1 MKTLFVLLLF
11 LKANVLNDVTG
22 EMSFSPVSCHS
33 DEGKNLIES
42 KYIGI
47 SDPISDTIVALTQA
61 VQRALAFYALN
72 QNMEISSVYEYYYID
87 DDVDVHCNNK
97 KSHWIADFESK
108 LENYSYSIEK
118 ILYTKYNEIVV
129 LINVTDDASAD
140 NELSIAGS
148 FMYHYDYMNRKV
160 EYGEKQLLLI
170 SCPEM
175 INLLKWNS
183 LIDKNITQKE
193 TSVNDNLYRLK
204 NMVNIYEDYGTVDD
218 NMVFSDIRYG
228 LWNSYIDNFFQAV
241 SNFEPTNIVLKNSTR
256 HISLETDGDFG
267 EKSQDII
274 RRVIKTKVS
283 CSLMSLSLKNNKLY
297 ANWEIIE
304 R

>member
-1 MKTLFVLLLF
+1 M
-11 LKANVLNDVTG
+11 KANVLNDVTG

-47 SDPISDTIVALTQA
+47 SDPISDTIVALNQA

-118 ILYTKYNEIVV
+118 ILYTIYNEIVV
-129 LINVTDDASAD
+129 LINVTDDDSAD

-170 SCPEM
+170 SCPDM
-175 INLLKWNS
+175 IDSLKWNS

-204 NMVNIYEDYGTVDD
+204 NVVSIYEDYGTVDD

-304 R
+304 

>member
-33 DEGKNLIES
+33 DEEKNLIES

-47 SDPISDTIVALTQA
+47 SDPISDTIVALNQA

-72 QNMEISSVYEYYYID
+72 QNMEISSVYGYYYID

-170 SCPEM
+170 SCPDM
-175 INLLKWNS
+175 IDSLKWNS

-204 NMVNIYEDYGTVDD
+204 NVVSIYEDYGTVDD

-304 R
+304 

>member
-1 MKTLFVLLLF
+1 M
-11 LKANVLNDVTG
+11 KANVLNDVTG

-87 DDVDVHCNNK
+87 DDIDVHCNNK

-175 INLLKWNS
+175 INSLKWIS
-183 LIDKNITQKE
+183 LIDKNITQKG

-204 NMVNIYEDYGTVDD
+204 NMVNIYEDYGTVND

>member
-1 MKTLFVLLLF
+1 M
-11 LKANVLNDVTG
+11 KANVLNDVTG

-33 DEGKNLIES
+33 DEEKNLIES

-47 SDPISDTIVALTQA
+47 SDPISDTIVALNQA

-170 SCPEM
+170 SCPDM
-175 INLLKWNS
+175 IDSLKWNS

-204 NMVNIYEDYGTVDD
+204 NVVSIYEDYGTVDD

-241 SNFEPTNIVLKNSTR
+241 SNFEPTNIVLKNSQE
-256 HISLETDGDFG
+256 HYML
-267 EKSQDII
+267 II
-274 RRVIKTKVS
+274 
-283 CSLMSLSLKNNKLY
+283 
-297 ANWEIIE
+297 
-304 R
+304 

>member
-1 MKTLFVLLLF
+1 M
-11 LKANVLNDVTG
+11 
-22 EMSFSPVSCHS
+22 
-33 DEGKNLIES
+33 
-42 KYIGI
+42 
-47 SDPISDTIVALTQA
+47 
-61 VQRALAFYALN
+61 
-72 QNMEISSVYEYYYID
+72 
-87 DDVDVHCNNK
+87 
-97 KSHWIADFESK
+97 W
-108 LENYSYSIEK
+108 
-118 ILYTKYNEIVV
+118 
-129 LINVTDDASAD
+129 
-140 NELSIAGS
+140 
-148 FMYHYDYMNRKV
+148 
-160 EYGEKQLLLI
+160 
-170 SCPEM
+170 
-175 INLLKWNS
+175 
-183 LIDKNITQKE
+183 IDKNITQKE

-204 NMVNIYEDYGTVDD
+204 NVVSIYEDYGTVDD

-304 R
+304 

>member
-1 MKTLFVLLLF
+1 M
-11 LKANVLNDVTG
+11 KANVLNDVTG

-47 SDPISDTIVALTQA
+47 SDPISDTIVALNQA

-170 SCPEM
+170 SCPDM
-175 INLLKWNS
+175 IDSLKWNS

-304 R
+304 

>member
-1 MKTLFVLLLF
+1 M
-11 LKANVLNDVTG
+11 KANVLNDVTG

-33 DEGKNLIES
+33 DKEKNLIES

-87 DDVDVHCNNK
+87 DDIDVHCNNK

-175 INLLKWNS
+175 INSLKWIS
-183 LIDKNITQKE
+183 LIDKNITQKG

-297 ANWEIIE
+297 ANWEIME

>member
-1 MKTLFVLLLF
+1 M
-11 LKANVLNDVTG
+11 KANVLNDVTG

>member
-1 MKTLFVLLLF
+1 M
-11 LKANVLNDVTG
+11 KANVLNDVTG

-47 SDPISDTIVALTQA
+47 SDPISDTIVALNQA

-175 INLLKWNS
+175 INSLKWNS

-304 R
+304 

>member
-33 DEGKNLIES
+33 DEEKNLIES

-47 SDPISDTIVALTQA
+47 SDPISDTIVALNQA

-118 ILYTKYNEIVV
+118 ILYTIYNEIVV

-170 SCPEM
+170 SCPDM
-175 INLLKWNS
+175 IDSLKWNS

-204 NMVNIYEDYGTVDD
+204 NVVNIYEDYGTVDD

-283 CSLMSLSLKNNKLY
+283 CSLMYLSLKNNKLY

-304 R
+304 

>member
-1 MKTLFVLLLF
+1 M
-11 LKANVLNDVTG
+11 KANVLNDVTG

-33 DEGKNLIES
+33 DKEKNLIES

-87 DDVDVHCNNK
+87 DDIDVHCNNK

-175 INLLKWNS
+175 INSLKWIS
-183 LIDKNITQKE
+183 LIDKNITQKG

>member
-33 DEGKNLIES
+33 DEEKNLIES

-47 SDPISDTIVALTQA
+47 SDPISDTIVALNQA

-129 LINVTDDASAD
+129 LINVTDDDSAD

-170 SCPEM
+170 SCPDM
-175 INLLKWNS
+175 IDSLKWNS

-204 NMVNIYEDYGTVDD
+204 NVVNIYEDYGTVDD

-304 R
+304 

>member
-47 SDPISDTIVALTQA
+47 SDPISDTIVALNQA

-118 ILYTKYNEIVV
+118 ILYTIYNEIVV
-129 LINVTDDASAD
+129 LINVTDDDSAD

-170 SCPEM
+170 SCPDM
-175 INLLKWNS
+175 IDSLKWNS

-204 NMVNIYEDYGTVDD
+204 NVVSIYEDYGTVDD

-304 R
+304 

>member
-1 MKTLFVLLLF
+1 M
-11 LKANVLNDVTG
+11 
-22 EMSFSPVSCHS
+22 
-33 DEGKNLIES
+33 
-42 KYIGI
+42 
-47 SDPISDTIVALTQA
+47 
-61 VQRALAFYALN
+61 
-72 QNMEISSVYEYYYID
+72 
-87 DDVDVHCNNK
+87 
-97 KSHWIADFESK
+97 
-108 LENYSYSIEK
+108 
-118 ILYTKYNEIVV
+118 
-129 LINVTDDASAD
+129 INVTDDASAD

-175 INLLKWNS
+175 INSLKWIS
-183 LIDKNITQKE
+183 LIDKNITQKG

>member
-1 MKTLFVLLLF
+1 
-11 LKANVLNDVTG
+11 
-22 EMSFSPVSCHS
+22 MSFSPVSCHS
-33 DEGKNLIES
+33 DKEKNLIES

-87 DDVDVHCNNK
+87 DDIDVHCNNK

-175 INLLKWNS
+175 INSLKWIS
-183 LIDKNITQKE
+183 LIDKNITQKG

>member
-33 DEGKNLIES
+33 DEEKNLIES

-47 SDPISDTIVALTQA
+47 SDPISDTIVALNQA

-170 SCPEM
+170 SCPDM
-175 INLLKWNS
+175 IDSLKWNS

-204 NMVNIYEDYGTVDD
+204 NVVNIYEDYGTVDD

-304 R
+304 

>member
-1 MKTLFVLLLF
+1 LKTLFVLLLF

-33 DEGKNLIES
+33 DEEKNLIES

-47 SDPISDTIVALTQA
+47 SDPISDTIVALNQA

-170 SCPEM
+170 SCPDM
-175 INLLKWNS
+175 IDSLKWNS

-204 NMVNIYEDYGTVDD
+204 NVVSIYEDYGTVDD

-304 R
+304 

>member
-33 DEGKNLIES
+33 DKEKNLIES

-87 DDVDVHCNNK
+87 DDIDVHCNNK

-175 INLLKWNS
+175 INSLKWIS
-183 LIDKNITQKE
+183 LIDKNITQKG

>member
-33 DEGKNLIES
+33 DEKKNLIES

-87 DDVDVHCNNK
+87 DDVDVHCNNI

-175 INLLKWNS
+175 INSLKWNS

-297 ANWEIIE
+297 ASWEIKE

>member
-33 DEGKNLIES
+33 DEEKNLIES

-47 SDPISDTIVALTQA
+47 SDPISDTIVALNQA

-170 SCPEM
+170 SCPDM
-175 INLLKWNS
+175 INSLKWNS

-204 NMVNIYEDYGTVDD
+204 NVVNIYEDYGTVDD

-304 R
+304 

>member
-1 MKTLFVLLLF
+1 M
-11 LKANVLNDVTG
+11 KANVLNDVTG

-33 DEGKNLIES
+33 DEEKNLIES

-47 SDPISDTIVALTQA
+47 SDPISDTIVALNQA

-118 ILYTKYNEIVV
+118 ILYTIYNEIVV

-170 SCPEM
+170 SCPDM
-175 INLLKWNS
+175 IDSLKWNS

-204 NMVNIYEDYGTVDD
+204 NVVNIYEDYGTVDD

-283 CSLMSLSLKNNKLY
+283 CSLMYLSLKNNKLY

-304 R
+304 